1 MGLCPQPQIPNPQSP
16 IPNPHKGIILIIL
29 KKYLIFKMKIKLRNL
44 KLLKIIY
51 KDLDK

>member
-1 MGLCPQPQIPNPQSP
+1 M
-16 IPNPHKGIILIIL
+16 IIIQFNLLNLIIL

-51 KDLDK
+51 KDIDKYKLLNQI

>member
-1 MGLCPQPQIPNPQSP
+1 M
-16 IPNPHKGIILIIL
+16 IIIQFNLLNLIIL